1 MSLLPQLL
9 HQTPIKVDG
18 AVEEDMLT
26 ICDKGINIELPYN
39 SILVAKILDGKE
51 T

>member
-18 AVEEDMLT
+18 AVEDMLT